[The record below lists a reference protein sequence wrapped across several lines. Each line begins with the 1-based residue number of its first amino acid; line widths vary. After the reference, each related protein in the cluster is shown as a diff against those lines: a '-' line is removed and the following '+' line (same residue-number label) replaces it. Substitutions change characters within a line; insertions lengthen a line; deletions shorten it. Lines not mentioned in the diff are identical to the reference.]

1 MLTGSGLESRSL
13 GGDRSGNGD
22 NGLVV
27 GLLELLVNGLLLLL
41 LFLLDIVL
49 LLLALELVEHAARG
63 GAALGLLLELLV
75 LAVGRTDALGLSGV
89 DLGALL
95 GLGSASLSG
104 GNGTA
109 SDVRSVCQ
117 IGQFVLVIVLRRDE
131 HTQLLDLGLVALAV
145 ADGLLG
151 GLAKL
156 DRLLDRLVPA
166 ITLSVAVGLEA
177 VLVAG
182 DLEGELMG
190 RGLLEVGSV
199 VESNDASRLGA
210 VTLALLVE
218 EEEAL
223 AGLAGPGGHGVGDLG
238 LLATEVE
245 TQVLRGDSRVV
256 ETELLLGESELP
268 GETLVGG
275 LFRARSSD
283 NTYFSRP
290 GAL

>member
-13 GGDRSGNGD
+13 GGDRSGNRD

-117 IGQFVLVIVLRRDE
+117 IGQFLLVHVLRRDE

-156 DRLLDRLVPA
+156 DRLLNRLVPA
-166 ITLSVAVGLEA
+166 VTLSIVAGLEA

-182 DLEGELMG
+182 NLESELVG
-190 RGLLEVGSV
+190 RSLLKVGGL
-199 VESNDASRLGA
+199 VERNDTSGLSA
-210 VTLALLVE
+210 VALTLLVE

-223 AGLAGPGGHGVGDLG
+223 AGLAGPGSDGV
-238 LLATEVE
+238 
-245 TQVLRGDSRVV
+245 
-256 ETELLLGESELP
+256 
-268 GETLVGG
+268 
-275 LFRARSSD
+275 
-283 NTYFSRP
+283 
-290 GAL
+290 